1 MNLSAAV
8 STYQKRFVA
17 SIFQKD
23 IRSPKR
29 EPKAVRGLGISKKN
43 IYLKSGFCFL
53 EMWPQYLKKTYEIQ
67 RESFVT
73 HMNVSHPKQFVASAF
88 QKKNVY

>member
-53 EMWPQYLKKTYEIQ
+53 EM
-67 RESFVT
+67 
-73 HMNVSHPKQFVASAF
+73 
-88 QKKNVY
+88 